1 MISVNLAVIMF
12 ILFLFF
18 SDAHTA
24 GLVKYQD
31 PYPFGVDPSWRGS
44 RSELP
49 FLNSLKMKM
58 SILLG
63 VAQMNLGII
72 LSYFNAR
79 FFASSLDIRFVVPA
93 PFTSLLIGFL
103 HSSFNCYFSS
113 ERRLTIKYIV
123 YVCIRYQFVPQIIF
137 LNSLFGYLS
146 LLVIIKWCSGSQADL
161 YHVMIYMF
169 LSPTDDLGENQLF
182 WGQRPLQV

>member
-1 MISVNLAVIMF
+1 M
-12 ILFLFF
+12 
-18 SDAHTA
+18 
-24 GLVKYQD
+24 
-31 PYPFGVDPSWRGS
+31 DPSWRGS

-63 VAQMNLGII
+63 VVQMNLGII

-79 FFASSLDIRFVVPA
+79 FFSSSLDIRFVSSSIFPL
-93 PFTSLLIGFL
+93 FLSFL
-103 HSSFNCYFSS
+103 HPWSVK
-113 ERRLTIKYIV
+113 LILHLV
-123 YVCIRYQFVPQIIF
+123 GRYQFVPQVIF

-146 LLVIIKWCSGSQADL
+146 LLIIIKWCSGSQADL

-169 LSPTDDLGENQLF
+169 LSPTDNLGENQLF